1 MQRKRHKIDVTEDI
15 IHVKCR
21 GSTKLMHVHQSLL
34 KRLVGPFEK
43 LEVTNGEFDPITKT
57 LDLSK
62 LAQHDSFELV
72 VQLLYTGETELVDE
86 PNEPLFA
93 VTMLGNAY
101 YAVFHLMTDW
111 DDQYLT
117 GLLNKFM
124 DHLLDRII
132 NPENYGSALTV
143 EMLLEATKGF
153 CGPPIR
159 FISDWL
165 VHGHLTSKMRPARL
179 VQLVGNRFKD
189 RVLQL
194 FLEQRL
200 AGYDVPP
207 WEKDPCAYHL
217 HFGESKRCQARA

>member
-1 MQRKRHKIDVTEDI
+1 
-15 IHVKCR
+15 
-21 GSTKLMHVHQSLL
+21 MHVHQSLL
-34 KRLVGPFEK
+34 KRLIGPFEK
-43 LEVTNGEFDPITKT
+43 LEVIHGDFNPVTNM

-62 LAQHDSFELV
+62 LVQHDSFELV
-72 VQLLYTGETELVDE
+72 VQWLYTGEIGLVDQ
-86 PNEPLFA
+86 PSEPLFA

-101 YAVFHLMTDW
+101 YAVFHLITDW

-117 GLLNKFM
+117 SLLNNIM
-124 DHLLDRII
+124 DHLLDRIVS
-132 NPENYGSALTV
+132 PEKYGSAMTV

-165 VHGHLTSKMRPARL
+165 VHGRLSSNMRPDRL
-179 VQLVGNRFKD
+179 VQLAGNRFKD

-194 FLEQRL
+194 FFEQRL
-200 AGYDVPP
+200 TGYDTPP

-217 HFGESKRCQARA
+217 HLGKSKRCQARA

>member
-1 MQRKRHKIDVTEDI
+1 MKRKRDKIDVTEDI

-21 GSTKLMHVHQSLL
+21 GSKKLMHVHQSLL
-34 KRLVGPFEK
+34 KRLVGPFDK
-43 LEVTNGEFDPITKT
+43 LEVINGEFDPIANT

-72 VQLLYTGETELVDE
+72 VQWLYTGEIGLVDE

-93 VTMLGNAY
+93 VTMLRNAY
-101 YAVFHLMTDW
+101 YAVFHLITDW

-117 GLLNKFM
+117 SLLNNIM
-124 DHLLDRII
+124 DHLLDRIV
-132 NPENYGSALTV
+132 NPEKYGSAMTV
-143 EMLLEATKGF
+143 EMLLETTKGL

-159 FISDWL
+159 FFSDWL
-165 VHGHLTSKMRPARL
+165 ARGRLTSNMRSERL

-189 RVLQL
+189 RLLQI
-194 FLEQRL
+194 FFEQKLE
-200 AGYDVPP
+200 GNGTPP

-217 HFGESKRCQARA
+217 HFGQSKRCQARS